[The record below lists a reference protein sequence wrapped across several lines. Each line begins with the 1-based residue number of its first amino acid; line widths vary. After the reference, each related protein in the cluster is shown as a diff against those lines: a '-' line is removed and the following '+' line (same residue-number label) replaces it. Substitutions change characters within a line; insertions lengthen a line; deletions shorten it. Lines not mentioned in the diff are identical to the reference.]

1 MKKTLDTRLTELI
14 FGLKKKNSYT
24 YLKINN
30 FLYLPEKTSFLY
42 LCKKVRVLD
51 FRCILNI
58 RKHQPLFICEAV

>member
-1 MKKTLDTRLTELI
+1 MKKILHTCLTDLI
-14 FGLKKKNSYT
+14 FGLKKKISYT

-42 LCKKVRVLD
+42 LCKKVGVLD
-51 FRCILNI
+51 FRCVLNI